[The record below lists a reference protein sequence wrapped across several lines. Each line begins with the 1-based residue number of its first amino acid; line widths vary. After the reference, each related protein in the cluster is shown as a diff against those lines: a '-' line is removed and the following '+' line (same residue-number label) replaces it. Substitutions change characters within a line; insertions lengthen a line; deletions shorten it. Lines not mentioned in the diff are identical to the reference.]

1 LYIHVLRLQVKRRGS
16 AREGQAGDRL
26 KLTFSTM
33 TPVVSGTVTFAFTD
47 IEASTRRWERNFSV
61 MEAAVRR
68 HDALVRAAIVDR
80 GGYVFKALGDAFCAA
95 FSRAEDAVA
104 AMLDV
109 QRLLAAEDF
118 SELDGL
124 PVRAAI
130 HTGTAHERDG
140 DYFGPTVNRVAR
152 LLAIGHGGQILL
164 SAATAA
170 LVDGRLPPKTRLRD
184 LGQHRLRDLARPE
197 RVYGLSAPDLPV
209 DLPPLRSLAALATNL
224 PLQLTSF
231 VGRETELAEI
241 ESLIKKHRLVT
252 LVGSAG
258 VGKTRAMLQVAANQL
273 DDWDDGVWFVELA
286 PLSSGD
292 HITSAIAQAM
302 GIALESDSLQSLVKA
317 LSAKQVLLLV
327 DNCEHLVDPAAR
339 AIATLLAGCHKLS
352 VLASSRQALD
362 VDGEQVYRLPSL
374 AVPEEDRAESL
385 QAADAMECAAIML
398 FVDRAAAVEKRFA
411 LTDGNAP
418 AIAEI
423 CRRLDGIPLAI
434 ELAASRMSIL
444 SLSQLS
450 KMLDER
456 FRLLAQ
462 KKGDR
467 LPRQQTLR
475 ALIDWSFD
483 LLSEDER
490 AVFRRLSVFA
500 GGWRLEAAVAACSDE
515 SIDSWQVFELLSSLV
530 AKSLVVAEPRDDE
543 HRYHMLNSIREYS
556 RDRLVEANEAGAVQA
571 RHGRYYADVLPG
583 LTHLVESLEDV
594 QWQYALAPELAN
606 LRATLNWAIVARSD
620 AVAGLN
626 LLAHFEWPELV
637 TTPQEAVGW
646 FEAAAALI
654 DAPVNDLIR
663 ARILRHLVR
672 LEWLVGRPISER
684 EKTALGAVAVARKS
698 EDPNEIARA
707 LANLG
712 GCYRDA
718 GRFDEAESTFAQAYQ
733 VPESLSAITLNHVLR
748 NWAVTNLQHGDL
760 DAARRRF
767 TEVAQQERP
776 GSEAHASAL
785 LNLGELEF
793 AIGNVQAARDAAGE
807 ARETLARLR
816 AAPLALVIC
825 NLAAYALAVDDLA
838 DARELLREALHL
850 LKKSGARWMIPALEH
865 HALLGTLQGD
875 HERAAALLGF
885 TEVHYAQSGR
895 RERTEQQGYERL
907 ISLLSQTYDQEE
919 LTRRRNQGARLQDDQ
934 ALEHAAAISRSAK
947 PLSSHA

>member
-1 LYIHVLRLQVKRRGS
+1 
-16 AREGQAGDRL
+16 
-26 KLTFSTM
+26 M

-47 IEASTRRWERNFSV
+47 IEASTRRWERNFSA
-61 MEAAVRR
+61 MEDAVRR
-68 HDALVRAAIVDR
+68 HDALVRAAIADH

-95 FSRAEDAVA
+95 FPRAEDAVA

-109 QRLLAAEDF
+109 QRRLAAEDF

-130 HTGTAHERDG
+130 HTGSAHERDG

-170 LVDGRLPPKTRLRD
+170 LVQGNLPLKTRLRD
-184 LGQHRLRDLARPE
+184 LGEHRLRDLARPE
-197 RVYGLSAPDLPV
+197 RVYGLSAPDLSA
-209 DLPPLRSLAALATNL
+209 DLPPLRSLGALATNL

-231 VGRETELAEI
+231 VGRETELAQI

-252 LVGSAG
+252 LAGSAG
-258 VGKTRAMLQVAANQL
+258 VGKTRTMLQVAANLL
-273 DDWDDGVWFVELA
+273 DDWDDGAWFIELA

-292 HITSAIAQAM
+292 HIPSAVARAM
-302 GIALESDSLQSLVKA
+302 GITLEGGHSLQSLAHALKA
-317 LSAKQVLLLV
+317 KNALLLF
-327 DNCEHLVDPAAR
+327 DNCEHLAEPTAR
-339 AIATLLAGCHKLS
+339 AIAELLSSCPKLS
-352 VLASSRQALD
+352 VLASSRQALE
-362 VDGEQVYRLPSL
+362 VGGEHLYRLPPL
-374 AVPEEDRAESL
+374 DVPDEDEGETL
-385 QAADAMECAAIML
+385 HAADAMQSAAVLL
-398 FVDRAAAVEKRFA
+398 FVDRATSVERRFT
-411 LTDGNAP
+411 LTDANAS

-450 KMLDER
+450 KMLNER

-490 AVFRRLSVFA
+490 TVFRRLSVFA
-500 GGWRLEAAVAACSDE
+500 GGCGLEAAVAACADE
-515 SIDSWQVFELLSSLV
+515 SIDSWQVLELLSGLV

-556 RDRLVEANEAGAVQA
+556 RERLAEANEAGTIDA
-571 RHGRYYADVLPG
+571 RHGRYYSELLRELA
-583 LTHLVESLEDV
+583 HLVESLEDV
-594 QWQYALAPELAN
+594 QWQRALAPELAN
-606 LRATLNWAIVARSD
+606 LRAALNWAIVARSD
-620 AVAGLN
+620 AGAGLT

-637 TTPQEAVGW
+637 TTPQEAVAW
-646 FEAAAALI
+646 FEAGAALI
-654 DAPVNDLIR
+654 DAAENNEIR
-663 ARILRHLVR
+663 ARVLRHLAR
-672 LEWLVGRPISER
+672 LQWLVGRPIAER
-684 EKTALGAVAVARKS
+684 EKTALGAVAVARAS
-698 EDPNEIARA
+698 ADPNEVARA
-707 LANLG
+707 LTNLG
-712 GCYRDA
+712 SCYRDA
-718 GRFDEAESTFAQAYQ
+718 GRFEEAESTFSQAYEA
-733 VPESLSAITLNHVLR
+733 PERLSAITLNHVLR
-748 NWAVTNLQHGDL
+748 NWAVTNLQRGDL

-767 TEVAQQERP
+767 TDVAQRERP

-793 AIGNVQAARDAAGE
+793 AMGNVEAARATAGK
-807 ARETLARLR
+807 ARETLARLH

-838 DARELLREALHL
+838 DARDLLHEALRL
-850 LKKSGARWMIPALEH
+850 LKKSGARWMIAALEH
-865 HALLGTLQGD
+865 HALLGALQGD
-875 HERAAALLGF
+875 HERAAVILGF
-885 TEVHYAQSGR
+885 TEAHYAQRGR

-907 ISLLSQTYDQEE
+907 IDLLSQRYGQEE
-919 LTRRRNQGARLQDDQ
+919 LSRRRNEGARLEDDQ
-934 ALEHAAAISRSAK
+934 ALERAAAISRGEK
-947 PLSSHA
+947 PLSSGE

>member
-1 LYIHVLRLQVKRRGS
+1 M
-16 AREGQAGDRL
+16 ARQPAQAP
-26 KLTFSTM
+26 T
-33 TPVVSGTVTFAFTD
+33 VSGTVTFAFTD
-47 IEASTRRWERNFSV
+47 IEQSTRRWERNFSA
-61 MEAAVRR
+61 MEDALRR
-68 HDALVRAAIVDR
+68 HDVLVRRSIANH

-95 FSRAEDAVA
+95 FARAEDAVD

-118 SELDGL
+118 SALDGL

-130 HTGTAHERDG
+130 HSGTANERDG

-164 SAATAA
+164 SSATAA
-170 LVDGRLPPKTRLRD
+170 LVQGNLPPQTRLRD
-184 LGQHRLRDLARPE
+184 LGEHRLRDLARAE
-197 RVYGLSAPDLPV
+197 RVYGLSAPDLAV

-231 VGRETELAEI
+231 VGRQTELAQI
-241 ESLIKKHRLVT
+241 ESLIRTHRLVT

-258 VGKTRAMLQVAANQL
+258 VGKTRTMLQVAANRL
-273 DDWDDGVWFVELA
+273 DDWDDGAWFVELA

-292 HITSAIAQAM
+292 HIPLAVARAM
-302 GIALESDSLQSLVKA
+302 GIALEGGDSLQSLVNA
-317 LSAKQVLLLV
+317 LSAKHALLLA
-327 DNCEHLVDPAAR
+327 DNCEHIVEPAAR
-339 AIATLLAGCHKLS
+339 AIATLLTGCPKLS

-374 AVPEEDRAESL
+374 DVPEEDRAEPL
-385 QAADAMECAAIML
+385 HAADAMESAAIQL

-411 LTDGNAP
+411 LTDENAP

-450 KMLDER
+450 KMLNER

-475 ALIDWSFD
+475 ALIDWSFN

-490 AVFRRLSVFA
+490 AVFRRFSVFA
-500 GGWRLEAAVAACSDE
+500 GGCTLEAAAAACADQ

-530 AKSLVVAEPRDDE
+530 AKSLVVAETGDE
-543 HRYHMLNSIREYS
+543 ERRYHMLNSIREYS
-556 RDRLVEANEAGAVQA
+556 RERLLERNEARDIDA
-571 RHGRYYADVLPG
+571 RHGRYYSDLLAA
-583 LTHLVESLEDV
+583 LTGLVESLDDA
-594 QWQYALAPELAN
+594 QWQHTLAPELAN
-606 LRATLNWAIVARSD
+606 LRAALNWAIVERND
-620 AVAGLN
+620 AAAGLN

-637 TTPQEAVGW
+637 LTPQEAIVW
-646 FEAAAALI
+646 FEAAVELI
-654 DAPVNDLIR
+654 DAAADDVIR
-663 ARILRHLVR
+663 ARVLRHLVR
-672 LEWLVGRPISER
+672 LKWFVGRPISER
-684 EKTALGAVAVARKS
+684 VETALEGVTVARRS
-698 EDPNEIARA
+698 EGANEIARA

-712 GCYRDA
+712 SCYRDA
-718 GRFDEAESTFAQAYQ
+718 GRLDEAESIFSEAYQ
-733 VPESLSAITLNHVLR
+733 EPERLSAITVNHVLR
-748 NWAVTNLQHGDL
+748 NWAVSDLQRDDL
-760 DAARRRF
+760 EAARRRF
-767 TEVAQQERP
+767 TEVAERERP

-793 AIGNVQAARDAAGE
+793 AMGNVEAARAAAGK

-816 AAPLALVIC
+816 AAPLSLVIC
-825 NLAAYALAVDDLA
+825 NLAGYALAVDDLA
-838 DARELLREALHL
+838 DARELLREALRL
-850 LKKSGARWMIPALEH
+850 LKKSGAGWMLAALEH
-865 HALLGTLQGD
+865 HALLGVLQGD
-875 HERAAALLGF
+875 HELAAALLGF
-885 TEVHYAQSGR
+885 TEARYTEKGE
-895 RERTEQQGYERL
+895 RERNERQGYERL
-907 ISLLSQTYDQEE
+907 VERLSQIYDQEE
-919 LTRRRNQGARLQDDQ
+919 LTRRRKEGARLRDDQ